1 MDVMPRQSVRIT
13 TVGFTLVEM
22 MVAIALFAIVASLA
36 VPAYTDFVMRK
47 RAASGIND
55 FLVDL
60 NVARGEATRQRRTVV
75 MCARGGTAELC
86 DTTTQD
92 SAACACDEEARWENG
107 WIMFVDFDGDNALSA
122 ASIDTLV
129 GVHPALPEPITFRE
143 ADGDHLVAFNSRG
156 ALGGTTAR
164 FALCIN
170 DRAGT
175 DDDED
180 VLARARFVDV
190 ALTGRAVVSRSVEN
204 PGSAADACYHT
215 PS

>member
-92 SAACACDEEARWENG
+92 TAACACDEEARWENG

-129 GVHPALPEPITFRE
+129 GVHP
-143 ADGDHLVAFNSRG
+143 NSRG